1 MVFGKVRLLS
11 SLTGLLLAVL
21 YCPSEGASLS
31 SNATITAHDLNIE
44 LIPATHE
51 LIARDRIEVRGDGQ
65 AKTITF
71 TLSPTLRV
79 DSIGMLA
86 RPAAGQIGQDVQP
99 VTFRSEILSQ
109 PPTQNITVMLPA
121 SHTNNFTL
129 VWAYRGAIN
138 DPPREPRHLRF
149 VTPSETSGHIG
160 SEGVYLSSESQ
171 WYPDVEGSL
180 SRIRLDAT
188 VPAGWVVVTQGREQ
202 SERTENGKTRS
213 EWTIRDS
220 SEALSLVAN
229 RFVAARRDW
238 KAPDGTM
245 IQLWTYLFPDNAQ
258 LAEEYLDATQKYL
271 QAYVPLLGSYPF
283 EKFAVVENFF
293 ASGLGMP
300 SFTWLGSGSIKRHYV
315 QPYALGHEIVHSWI
329 GNAVFN
335 RTDRG
340 NWVEGLTTYL
350 ANYYWHELA
359 GDRQQARDQRRQ
371 MVEGYNLYVTP
382 ERDYPVAQFRH
393 KHDERDN
400 AIGYQKAAMVFH
412 HLRAEVG
419 DESFWQGLKKFV
431 VQYRGRYADW
441 TDLERVFA
449 EESHQDLRW
458 FFRQWVEQAGAPV
471 LSIGEATGAAG
482 GEGKPPFQLELS
494 IAQVEPLTRVSA
506 PIRIHLDDRREETVI
521 VPIRSSTE
529 RVIVPLPARPIQ
541 VELDPDFMV
550 FRRID
555 RDALPPVLNH
565 FVTDPRRTVVLA
577 FTDQSNTP
585 SPLRDV
591 LARIEAQERE
601 KPTGERT
608 AVVPLASEKL
618 LPREGSVL
626 VLGGPEQRGSI
637 QTMVAP
643 HCGSHVSFT
652 DAGFAIDGISHEGSG
667 MAVLLTCHRMD
678 VPGSVVTLLYAVS
691 PQAVARVARLLFFY
705 GWNSAIVFKEGS
717 VLSRLEWPSERAV
730 KEVRREAS

>member
-1 MVFGKVRLLS
+1 MIFGKVCLFS
-11 SLTGLLLAVL
+11 SLTGLLLAGL

-31 SNATITAHDLNIE
+31 GGASITAHDLTIE
-44 LIPATHE
+44 LIPTTHE
-51 LIARDRIEVRGDGQ
+51 LIARDRVEIRADGQ
-65 AKTITF
+65 VKAITF

-86 RPAAGQIGQDVQP
+86 QPTAGQIAQDVQP

-109 PPTQNITVMLPA
+109 PQTQNITVMLPA

-129 VWAYRGAIN
+129 LWAYRGAIN

-160 SEGVYLSSESQ
+160 PEGVYLSSESQ
-171 WYPDVEGSL
+171 WYPEIEGSW
-180 SRIRLDAT
+180 SRFRLDVT
-188 VPAGWVVVTQGREQ
+188 VPAGWMVVTQGREQ

-213 EWTIRDS
+213 EWTVRDS
-220 SEALSLVAN
+220 SESLSLVAN

-258 LAEEYLDATQKYL
+258 LADEYLDATQKYL
-271 QAYVPLLGSYPF
+271 QAYIPLLGSYPF

-300 SFTWLGSGSIKRHYV
+300 SFTLLGSGSIKRHYV

-329 GNAVFN
+329 GNAIVN
-335 RTDRG
+335 WTDRG

-350 ANYYWHELA
+350 ANYYWHELT

-382 ERDYPVAQFRH
+382 EGDYPVEQFRQ
-393 KHDERDN
+393 KHDERDS

-419 DESFWQGLKKFV
+419 DEKFWQGLKKFV
-431 VQYRGRYADW
+431 AQYRGRYADW
-441 TDLERVFA
+441 ADLERVFA
-449 EESHQDLRW
+449 EESLQDLRW
-458 FFRQWVEQAGAPV
+458 FFHQWVEQAGAPV
-471 LSIGEATGAAG
+471 LSIAEATGRAG
-482 GEGKPPFQLELS
+482 SEGKLPFQLELS
-494 IAQVEPLTRVSA
+494 IAQAEPLTRVSA
-506 PIRIHLDDRREETVI
+506 PIRIHLDDRRDETVI
-521 VPIRSSTE
+521 VPVRSSTE
-529 RVIVPLPARPIQ
+529 SVVVPLPARPIQ
-541 VELDPDFMV
+541 VELDPDFTV
-550 FRRID
+550 FRRVD

-565 FVTDPRRTVVLA
+565 YVTDPRRTIVLA

-591 LARIEAQERE
+591 VARIEVQERE

-608 AVVPLASEKL
+608 VIAPLAPEEL

-626 VLGGPEQRGSI
+626 VLGGPEQRGPI

-643 HCGSHVSFT
+643 HCGTRVTLT
-652 DAGFAIDGISHEGSG
+652 DAGLVIDGTSYEGPG

-678 VPGSVVTLLYAVS
+678 EPGSVVTLLYALS

-705 GWNSAIVFKEGS
+705 GWNSVVVFKDGS
-717 VLSRLEWPSERAV
+717 VLSRFEWQSERVV
-730 KEVRREAS
+730 KEVRLGAS

>member
-1 MVFGKVRLLS
+1 MLFGKVCLFS
-11 SLTGLLLAVL
+11 SLTGLLLAGL
-21 YCPSEGASLS
+21 YCPSEGAGLS
-31 SNATITAHDLNIE
+31 NGAIITAHDLNIE

-51 LIARDRIEVRGDGQ
+51 LIARDRVEMRADGQ
-65 AKTITF
+65 AITITF
-71 TLSPTLRV
+71 TLAPTLRV

-86 RPAAGQIGQDVQP
+86 PSTSGQVAPDVQS
-99 VTFRSEILSQ
+99 VTFRSEVLSQ
-109 PPTQNITVMLPA
+109 PSTQKITVTLPA
-121 SHTNNFTL
+121 AHADSL
-129 VWAYRGAIN
+129 ALLWVYGGAIN

-160 SEGVYLSSESQ
+160 SDGVYLSSESQ
-171 WYPDVEGSL
+171 WYPDIEGSL
-180 SRIRLDAT
+180 SRFRLDAT
-188 VPAGWVVVTQGREQ
+188 VPAGWKVVTQGREQ
-202 SERTENGKTRS
+202 SERTENGKTYS
-213 EWTIRDS
+213 EWTVRDS

-229 RFVAARRDW
+229 RFVTMSRDW

-245 IQLWTYLFPDNAQ
+245 IQLSTYLFPDNAQ
-258 LAEEYLDATQKYL
+258 LADEYLDATQEYL
-271 QAYVPLLGSYPF
+271 QAYSPILGPYPF

-300 SFTWLGSGSIKRHYV
+300 SFTLLGSGSIKRHYV

-335 RTDRG
+335 RIDRG

-382 ERDYPVAQFRH
+382 ERDYPVAQFRQ

-419 DESFWQGLKKFV
+419 DEKFWQGLKKFV
-431 VQYRGRYADW
+431 AEYRGHYADW
-441 TDLERVFA
+441 ADLERVFA

-458 FFRQWVEQAGAPV
+458 FFHQWVEQAGAPV
-471 LSIGEATGAAG
+471 LSIAEATGREG
-482 GEGKPPFQLELS
+482 SEGKSPFQLEMSIGQTGLPTRLS
-494 IAQVEPLTRVSA
+494 VPV
-506 PIRIHLDDRREETVI
+506 RIQLDDRREETVTAP
-521 VPIRSSTE
+521 VRLSTE
-529 RVIVPLPARPIQ
+529 SVVVPLPARPIQ

-550 FRRID
+550 FRRIA
-555 RDALPPVLNH
+555 RDVLPPVLNH
-565 FVTDPRRTVVLA
+565 YVTDPRRTVVLA
-577 FTDQSNTP
+577 YTDQSNAS

-591 LARIEAQERE
+591 VARIEAQERE
-601 KPTGERT
+601 KPAGERT
-608 AVVPLASEKL
+608 TIVLSTSEKL

-626 VLGGPEQRGSI
+626 VLGGPEQRGPI
-637 QTMVAP
+637 QAVVAP
-643 HCGSHVSFT
+643 HCGTRVALT
-652 DAGFAIDGISHEGSG
+652 DAGFVIDRTSYEGPG

-678 VPGSVVTLLYAVS
+678 KPGSVVTLLYAVS
-691 PQAVARVARLLFFY
+691 PQAVARVGRLLFFY
-705 GWNSAIVFKEGS
+705 GWNSVVVFKDGS
-717 VLSRLEWPSERAV
+717 VLSRFEWQSERAV
-730 KEVRREAS
+730 KEVRLGAS